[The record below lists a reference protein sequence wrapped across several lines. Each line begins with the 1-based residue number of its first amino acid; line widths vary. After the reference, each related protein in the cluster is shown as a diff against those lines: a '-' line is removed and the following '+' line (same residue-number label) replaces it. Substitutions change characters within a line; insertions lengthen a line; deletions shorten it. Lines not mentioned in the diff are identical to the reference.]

1 MFSARNCS
9 TEPII
14 VNVSL
19 NQVPVTME
27 LDTGASLS
35 VINKD
40 TYNHI
45 NTVATTPLQN
55 HQSS

>member
-1 MFSARNCS
+1 MFSARKSS

-27 LDTGASLS
+27 LHTGAFLS

-45 NTVATTPLQN
+45 NTVATTPITK
-55 HQSS
+55 